1 VIPKLSIRAAALAA
15 AVAMVAGACGS
26 SSAASATGPGFDLAA
41 KQVLNPSTHTGG
53 TINIVTSAS
62 NLDSLDPGQTYSTP
76 TWNLYRSFGRPMMTF
91 KHAPGIAGTQLVG
104 DLATGPGV
112 VSPDGKTWT
121 YKIRDGATY
130 ENGQTITSKDV
141 AWAIER
147 SGWSQAMAGSP
158 TYFYNILTPP
168 GSKYEK
174 WDVYKDGPL
183 GQEIIGTPDDHT
195 IVFHLPKPFGEFD
208 YVMSIPGTMPV
219 PQAIDKN
226 NGADY
231 GKKPLASGAYKI
243 QTWSPGKELKLVR
256 NDAYN
261 AKSDPENLHV
271 ALADALDL
279 QLGIDAA
286 ERDQRLLD
294 GQADVDLG
302 SALTVANHAT
312 VLSDPTLKS
321 QTDDSADGSLV
332 FGAINTSVVTNLDC
346 RKAIEF
352 GIDKDAVLNELGGPY
367 GGTKATNLVPD
378 AIPGHSSFDLY
389 THNLASAQ
397 DELKKCRAASPSDP
411 NFDPA
416 TGRYKFVLAA
426 QTNSPDLQNAGT
438 AIQASLK
445 DVGIDVQIYLYPF
458 NAYSTQY
465 CGNPQF
471 ADHHDL
477 GLCLGTW
484 GADWPTG
491 YGFLDQLVTKHG
503 IVESGGG
510 SNWSHYDSTAI
521 NQLEDQALA
530 TTDAT
535 VQQKLWGQID
545 HKAMEDAAIVPLV
558 QRKVV
563 RFRSARLA
571 NVMIDTA
578 AGGGYDLPVLGL
590 K

>member
-1 VIPKLSIRAAALAA
+1 VISKLPIRAAALAA

-26 SSAASATGPGFDLAA
+26 SSATSATGPGFDLAA
-41 KQVLNPSTHTGG
+41 KQILAPSTHNGG
-53 TINIVTSAS
+53 DINIVSSAG

-76 TWNLYRSFGRPMMTF
+76 TWNLYRTFGRSMMTF
-91 KHAPGIAGTQLVG
+91 KHAPGAAGAQLVG

-121 YKIRDGATY
+121 YKVRDGATY
-130 ENGQTITSKDV
+130 ENGQTIKAQDV

-174 WDVYKDGPL
+174 WDVFKDGPL
-183 GQEIIGTPDDHT
+183 GKEIIDTPDDHT
-195 IVFHLPKPFGEFD
+195 IVFHLPKPFGEFN
-208 YVMSIPGTMPV
+208 YVMSTPSTMPV
-219 PQAIDKN
+219 PAQSDIKDPAAYSKH
-226 NGADY
+226 
-231 GKKPLASGAYKI
+231 PLASGAYKI
-243 QTWSPGKELKLVR
+243 QIWSPGKELKLVR

-261 AKSDPENLHV
+261 TKSDPENLHV
-271 ALADALDL
+271 ALANSMDL

-294 GQADVDLG
+294 GQADIDIS
-302 SALTVANHAT
+302 SALTVANHAK

-321 QTDDSADGSLV
+321 QIDDSPDGSLV
-332 FGAINTSVVTNLDC
+332 FGAINTGVVTNVDC

-378 AIPGHSSFDLY
+378 SIPGHSSFDLY
-389 THNLASAQ
+389 THSLTDAQ
-397 DELKKCRAASPSDP
+397 NELKKCRAASPNDP
-411 NFDPA
+411 NFDQN
-416 TGRYKFVLAA
+416 GRYKFVLAT
-426 QTNSPDLQNAGT
+426 QTNNPDLQNAGT

-445 DVGIDVQIYLYPF
+445 DVGIDVQVYLYPF
-458 NAYSTQY
+458 YAYSTQY

-471 ADHHDL
+471 ANHHDL

-484 GADWPTG
+484 VADWPTG
-491 YGFLDQLVTKHG
+491 YGFLDQLITKHG

-510 SNWSHYDSTAI
+510 SNWSHYDNATI

-530 TTDAT
+530 TTDLQA
-535 VQQKLWGQID
+535 QQKLWGQID
-545 HKAMEDAAIVPLV
+545 HKAMEDAIIVPLV

-571 NVMIDTA
+571 NVMLDTA